1 MPKKYP
7 FCVIIA
13 HERFIGDSVRVKD
26 TSRAE
31 KRKEKE
37 ERKKEL
43 ISKEKEEI
51 KRIKS
56 TLRSEMLER
65 IQKIEKVAGTH
76 LTSIFFIGV

>member
-1 MPKKYP
+1 M
-7 FCVIIA
+7 
-13 HERFIGDSVRVKD
+13 RVKD

-76 LTSIFFIGV
+76 LTSIFFIGE